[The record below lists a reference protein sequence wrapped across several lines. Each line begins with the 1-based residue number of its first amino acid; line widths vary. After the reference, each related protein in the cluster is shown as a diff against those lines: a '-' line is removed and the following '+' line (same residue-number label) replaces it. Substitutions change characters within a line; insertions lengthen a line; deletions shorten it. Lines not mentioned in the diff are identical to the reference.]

1 MKGIYLHPLPL
12 RIWHW
17 ANALTIVIL
26 IITGIRLRIP
36 GIAALRPHDPLLLL
50 HQYAGWAMVASSLF
64 WFAYGMAGGY
74 LRRQFLMKKG
84 DLTGILRQSR
94 YYLISIFRG
103 EKDPFQPSAE
113 EKYNPLQKL
122 AYGTVMFIFVPVQVA
137 TGLFFSH
144 VGILRKYALLWDM
157 AGPLNA
163 IHVIGAYLF
172 VLYLIVHFY
181 MATLGPTV
189 FSHIRAMIT
198 GYEAVNA
205 VEGGKT
211 KHLAGR

>member
-26 IITGIRLRIP
+26 IITGFRLRLS
-36 GIAALRPHDPLLLL
+36 GIAVLRPHDPLLLL

-94 YYLISIFRG
+94 YYLISIFKG
-103 EKDPFQPSAE
+103 EKDPFRPSAE

-144 VGILRKYALLWDM
+144 VGILRKYVLLWDM

-198 GYEAVNA
+198 GYEEAEA
-205 VEGGKT
+205 GEDEIFKGKVR
-211 KHLAGR
+211 L